1 MIPRSRW
8 KRIAAATML
17 AGMAANGCA
26 VYAAE
31 VQPITATP
39 ETAQAE
45 AATPETAAADIPAMT
60 SLYAGTGDAVD
71 LDTDEPDYSQGD
83 KSVDIERQAFEP
95 DQTKYYGTATFYDY
109 YGDYERLGNK
119 LSTLKDMS
127 RDEAIQTLKDCG
139 LLADAQ
145 NDQAATQW
153 NLAIDDYF
161 KEVTDRDGF
170 TIDPLYFGGAR
181 YFYGY
186 IGSKYSGGDSK
197 LYNYS
202 AKRTCGNGY
211 SGAKINKKNNSGYA
225 YFPNQGIVADTLGE
239 NDQLLLKTSNGGTT
253 VAPYFSRD
261 VVRNEGKKLEK
272 GPNGYVYD
280 NVSFPFTWDEGS
292 STWLFDSTE
301 DGAQIKQDPNTDNY
315 FIDDSGDPVQYGS
328 GKYFFPFNEAGME
341 VKAEE
346 AYKLNYMFGMQLEL
360 PFNLTAN
367 KMSTAIDENGKEKDV
382 NTVFRFAGDDD
393 IWVYIDGHLVLDMGG
408 SHGTVAGAIDFTTG
422 KYMVSGKWDGKST
435 TAAAMSNKEFWED
448 TVNGITEDYIAQNK
462 DYCDYGDLA
471 AKLGGQELT
480 TGVRHTIQIFYM
492 ERGWDQSNLKMSFNF
507 SQDSRVT
514 VTKTTDLS
522 GMNKELFTD
531 VYAKVTEELRNV
543 AFPFG
548 VKNQRTF
555 DNNHVSK
562 IENSELESA
571 AGKVYTHKLADG
583 TAQEETLKD
592 SGTGAGVFELKD
604 GEQAIF
610 SNQFAYDSYLQV
622 AEQSKEGETR
632 FTPTWSLTETS
643 LTGQTVSVTKGQAEL
658 ADDEEPQ
665 GGSNTQLKDV
675 PGTTPYDKRETEVS
689 RNPVD
694 AKSLLLRPYGNKG
707 EKVGVQIDF
716 TNHLLVGELTLNKQL
731 ADGTLPTKDRFT
743 LLVKFEDVAGVKG
756 ATQYTT
762 VTLDPDNHYTKT
774 LTGIPYGTK
783 YTVYEVQQE
792 GWRLEKILPENS
804 TNSLTEVDGQP
815 VYDLCH
821 TGTIAAETDN
831 KVEVTF
837 QNSRVPLPVPTPA
850 TTPTPKPVVITTPN
864 PPSTPTQTPANTP
877 AQPTQTPA
885 NTPTQ
890 TPPQP
895 TQTPAGTP
903 TQTPPQPTQTPVS
916 TPTQTPPQP
925 TQTPANTPTQT
936 PAATPTQTPASTP
949 TQTPAAT
956 PTQTPASTPTQTPA
970 ATPTQTPAATPT
982 QTPAATPTA
991 TPAETPAPTATP
1003 VATATPAAPSAPTST
1018 PPAGTTSTPE
1028 PAQTPTATAVPIPQ
1042 TSDSFPLFLL
1052 GTLTLCSAA
1061 ALFGL
1066 LWYGRKKK
1074 F

>member
-8 KRIAAATML
+8 KRIVAATML

-31 VQPITATP
+31 VQPTTATP

-45 AATPETAAADIPAMT
+45 DATPETAAADTPAVT

-71 LDTDEPDYSQGD
+71 LDTDDPDYSQGD
-83 KSVDIERQAFEP
+83 KSVDIEKEVFEP

-119 LSTLKDMS
+119 LSTLCDMS
-127 RDEAIQTLKDCG
+127 REDAIQTLKGCG
-139 LLADAQ
+139 LLADEQ

-161 KEVTDRDGF
+161 REVTELDGF

-181 YFYGY
+181 YFCGY
-186 IGSKYSGGDSK
+186 IGKKYTEGDTK

-225 YFPNQGIVADTLGE
+225 YFPNQGIAADTLGE

-301 DGAQIKQDPNTDNY
+301 NGAQIKQDPNTKNY

-328 GKYFFPFNEAGME
+328 NKYFFPFNKAGMV
-341 VKAEE
+341 VKAEKGKEE

-360 PFNLTAN
+360 PFNLTADRL
-367 KMSTAIDENGKEKDV
+367 TEDGT

-422 KYMVSGKWDGKST
+422 KYMVSGKWDGQST

-448 TVNGITEDYIAQNK
+448 TVNGITDEYIAQNK
-462 DYCDYGDLA
+462 AYCDYGDLA
-471 AKLGGQELT
+471 TKLGGQELT

-522 GMNKELFTD
+522 GMNKELFDD
-531 VYAKVTEELRNV
+531 VYDEVTNALRDI

-555 DNNHVSK
+555 DNNHVNV
-562 IENSELESA
+562 IENSKLESA

-583 TAQEETLKD
+583 TAQEEKLKESD
-592 SGTGAGVFELKD
+592 TGAGVFELKD
-604 GEQAIF
+604 GEQAVF

-622 AEQSKEGETR
+622 AEQQKEGETR

-658 ADDEEPQ
+658 ADDDKPQ
-665 GGSNTQLKDV
+665 GGSDTQLKDV
-675 PGTTPYDKRETEVS
+675 PGTTPYDKRKTEVP
-689 RNPVD
+689 RNPAD
-694 AKSLLLRPYGNKG
+694 AKSLLLRPYGNSG

-783 YTVYEVQQE
+783 YTIYEVQQE
-792 GWRLEKILPENS
+792 GWKLEKILPENS

-821 TGTIAAETDN
+821 TGTIAADAD

-877 AQPTQTPA
+877 
-885 NTPTQ
+885 
-890 TPPQP
+890 
-895 TQTPAGTP
+895 
-903 TQTPPQPTQTPVS
+903 
-916 TPTQTPPQP
+916 

-936 PAATPTQTPASTP
+936 PANTPRRPPRTLPRRPARKLP
-949 TQTPAAT
+949 RRLLRALPRRL
-956 PTQTPASTPTQTPA
+956 
-970 ATPTQTPAATPT
+970 
-982 QTPAATPTA
+982 
-991 TPAETPAPTATP
+991 
-1003 VATATPAAPSAPTST
+1003 
-1018 PPAGTTSTPE
+1018 
-1028 PAQTPTATAVPIPQ
+1028 PQ
-1042 TSDSFPLFLL
+1042 
-1052 GTLTLCSAA
+1052 
-1061 ALFGL
+1061 ALP
-1066 LWYGRKKK
+1066 RKHL
-1074 F
+1074 